1 MTSLNNRG
9 YGIIKTPENKDII
22 DKIKQDLLISP
33 KIFSNTFSTS
43 KEYPIY
49 LESDTKLYVPKCYG
63 IEKFGFPESDK
74 LAHGIDCPLLDFK
87 GKLRDI
93 QQAPVDAFIDNVI
106 NKKKLGGIISVPCG
120 FGKTIM
126 AIYVA
131 CYFKKKTLFISHK
144 DFLNAQFINSIRLFV
159 PNARIGKIKQD
170 KIDIE
175 NKDIVIA
182 TLQSLALRDYD
193 SKIFSDFGLVIID
206 ECHHIASEVFS
217 RAFRKMNIR
226 ITLGLSATLNRKD
239 GLRRVFEWYL
249 GKSVYKIKTD
259 TTECDMIVNLHK
271 YFVYDLEYSYVKT
284 MYNGTPNMV
293 AMVNNICNYKPRTL
307 FIIKLL
313 KEILFKEPE
322 RKILLLSERKS
333 QLKDIEEL
341 IISEDIASYGYYIGG
356 MKMCD
361 LDISATKQ
369 IILATYQMSS
379 EGLNIPT
386 LNTVILASPISD
398 IQQSVGRILR
408 EKKTER
414 KYTPLCIDIFDDFSL
429 FKFKGLKRLKYYKN
443 SGYLIRN
450 FINNELIIDD
460 NNNDDDNDVNDKKKC
475 LFINDDDND
484 VDNNND
490 NDNNN
495 DDDNEK
501 KIVVKKTTIEKPKPK
516 PKPKTKTKTT
526 ENKSKSIFII
536 DDENENENEKPKT
549 KTTENKSKC
558 LFISDD

>member
-1 MTSLNNRG
+1 MLQIMTSLSNRG
-9 YGIIKTPENKDII
+9 YGITKTPENKELIN
-22 DKIKQDLLISP
+22 KIKSELLISP
-33 KIFSNTFSTS
+33 KIFSNSFTS
-43 KEYPIY
+43 NVTKEYPIY
-49 LESDTKLYVPKCYG
+49 LESDNKLYIPKCYG
-63 IEKFGFPESDK
+63 IEKYGYPIDDK
-74 LAHGIDCPLLDFK
+74 LSHGLDCPLLDFK

-93 QQAPVDAFIDNVI
+93 QQAPIDAFIDNVI
-106 NKKKLGGIISVPCG
+106 TKKKLGGIISVPCG

-144 DFLNAQFINSIRLFV
+144 DFLNEQFITSIKTFV
-159 PNARIGKIKQD
+159 PNARIGKIKQS

-182 TLQSLALRDYD
+182 TLQSLAIREYD
-193 SKIFSDFGLVIID
+193 SKIFNDFGLVIID

-239 GLRRVFEWYL
+239 GLRKVFEWYL

-259 TTECDMIVNLHK
+259 VNDCDMIVNLHK
-271 YFVYDLEYSYVKT
+271 YFVHDIEYSYVKT
-284 MYNGTPNMV
+284 MYNGTPNIV
-293 AMVNNICNYKPRTL
+293 AMVNNICNYKPRTI
-307 FIIKLL
+307 FIINLL
-313 KEILFKEPE
+313 KDVLKKEPE
-322 RKILLLSERKS
+322 RKILILSERKN

-341 IISEDIASYGYYIGG
+341 IAKDEIASYGYYVGG
-356 MKMCD
+356 MKMSD

-414 KYTPLCIDIFDDFSL
+414 KYKPLCIDIFDDFSL
-429 FKFKGLKRLKYYKN
+429 FKFKGYKRIKYYKN
-443 SGYLIRN
+443 NGYLIKTY
-450 FINNELIIDD
+450 IDNELVSNGDGNED
-460 NNNDDDNDVNDKKKC
+460 GNDDGGEDGDKKKKC
-475 LFINDDDND
+475 VFIDDD
-484 VDNNND
+484 
-490 NDNNN
+490 
-495 DDDNEK
+495 
-501 KIVVKKTTIEKPKPK
+501 
-516 PKPKTKTKTT
+516 
-526 ENKSKSIFII
+526 
-536 DDENENENEKPKT
+536 
-549 KTTENKSKC
+549 
-558 LFISDD
+558 